1 MHSLAAFESS
11 KPLAVVILA
20 LETKR
25 VPLSTSNQMRLTYA
39 TGFKAMTTTTALAI
53 LSGIFWTIAYLLII
67 QRSMQDRSVG
77 MPLVA
82 LCMNISWEFIFSF
95 LFPSNRP
102 QLYIN
107 YVWFFLDLV
116 IVIAYLRFGKSEF
129 SKQYPENF
137 FYAAFFSTLAVSFLN
152 MLFITYEFGTEKGA
166 IYTAFQDNL
175 IMSILFIYMLLSRGD
190 VRGQSMY
197 IAIAKMIGT
206 GCASISIYLSVPP
219 SMLLIFLYLSIFLFD
234 LVYSVLL
241 HVKIQEQG
249 INPWKR
255 A

>member
-1 MHSLAAFESS
+1 
-11 KPLAVVILA
+11 
-20 LETKR
+20 
-25 VPLSTSNQMRLTYA
+25 
-39 TGFKAMTTTTALAI
+39 MTTPTALAI
-53 LSGIFWTIAYLLII
+53 LSGIFWTITYLLII
-67 QRSMQDRSVG
+67 RRSIQDKSVG

-95 LFPSNRP
+95 VFPSRKP

-116 IVIAYLRFGKSEF
+116 IVIQYLKFNKFEF
-129 SKQYPENF
+129 SKHFPQNF
-137 FYAAFFSTLAVSFLN
+137 FHPTFFSVLAVSFFN
-152 MLFITYEFGTEKGA
+152 MLFITYEFGRDRGA
-166 IYTAFQDNL
+166 IYTAFQINL
-175 IMSILFIYMLLSRGD
+175 IMSMLFISMLLSRGD

-197 IAIAKMIGT
+197 IAIAKTIGT
-206 GCASISIYLSVPP
+206 ACASLSLYLSGSS

-234 LVYSVLL
+234 LVYSVLFYI
-241 HVKIQEQG
+241 KIKEQK